1 MSKEKEAYFKNLPH
15 NERLTALREN
25 AVKSYQKN
33 VIRDFTEEE
42 LSDIKT
48 TLSEQAITLNDAEI
62 EKKELTAD
70 LTAKIKLKKAE
81 IKTTLRDLK
90 NKYYE
95 NEEAV
100 FDIDDQE
107 AGLMYTFDNQ
117 GNILSQRRLT
127 PAERQTTIKNLTT
140 KTA

>member
-33 VIRDFTEEE
+33 IIRDFTEEE

-95 NEEAV
+95 NEETV

-117 GNILSQRRLT
+117 GNILSKRRLT
-127 PAERQTTIKNLTT
+127 PQERQTTIKNLTT